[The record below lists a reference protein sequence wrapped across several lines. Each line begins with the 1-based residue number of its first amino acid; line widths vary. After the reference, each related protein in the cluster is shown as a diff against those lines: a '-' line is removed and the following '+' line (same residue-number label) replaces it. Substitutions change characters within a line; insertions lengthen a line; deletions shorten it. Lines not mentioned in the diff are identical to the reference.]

1 MCSSASFLAASPP
14 DASYTAAAV
23 IDDLVLRARRKRW
36 LAVTVASLRIF
47 VGFAFVPAGLKKVL
61 GQPFTDPDLH
71 GPFHD
76 FLHAFYATGW
86 FYRFVGVVQLL
97 AAVLLMTG
105 RFATVGALLALPIL
119 TTILALCWS
128 TKVYPTASVVSLM
141 WLGTF
146 ALLLWDWH
154 TWRGIFGRAASDVG
168 PDEARIDRRLWE
180 ACGAVVLCMYLA
192 VCAATGGVYRP
203 RGAAWSS
210 PAFYVFPAMLLTVVV
225 TGLVDRAKARK
236 QT

>member
-1 MCSSASFLAASPP
+1 M
-14 DASYTAAAV
+14 
-23 IDDLVLRARRKRW
+23 LRARRKRW
-36 LAVTVASLRIF
+36 IAVAIANLRIF

-86 FYRFVGVVQLL
+86 FYRFVGSVQLV
-97 AAVLLMTG
+97 AALLLMTG
-105 RFATVGALLALPIL
+105 RFATLGSLLATPVL
-119 TTILALCWS
+119 TTILAFCWS

-141 WLGTF
+141 WLGNL
-146 ALLLWDWH
+146 ALLLWDWP
-154 TWRGIFGRAASDVG
+154 RLCGIFGRAAPALVE
-168 PDEARIDRRLWE
+168 EARIDRRLWE
-180 ACGAVVLCMYLA
+180 ACGTAVLFLYLA

-210 PAFYVFPAMLLTVVV
+210 PAFYVFPAMLLIVIV
-225 TGLVDRAKARK
+225 TALFDRARTRRA
-236 QT
+236 T

>member
-1 MCSSASFLAASPP
+1 LL
-14 DASYTAAAV
+14 DASYTAPAV

-36 LAVTVASLRIF
+36 AAVIIANLRIF

-76 FLHAFYATGW
+76 FLHAFHATGW
-86 FYRFVGVVQLL
+86 FYRFVGAVQLL

-105 RFATVGALLALPIL
+105 RFATFGALLATPIL

-141 WLGTF
+141 WLAVL
-146 ALLLWDWH
+146 ALLLWDWFR
-154 TWRGIFGRAASDVG
+154 WRGIFGRTTSLVAIPEPRVHG
-168 PDEARIDRRLWE
+168 RLWE
-180 ACGAVVLCMYLA
+180 ACGAAVLCLYLA

-210 PAFYVFPAMLLTVVV
+210 PAFYVFPAMLLIVVA
-225 TGLVDRAKARK
+225 TGLVDRSLARK
-236 QT
+236 PYGSR